1 MMNDNQYCDSKDRR
15 LIILKRL
22 LDKEHLS
29 YQKLADEYWVSR
41 SSIANDIS
49 YIKKIFAKEGVRL
62 TFDNSGTYFK
72 GNEMQT
78 QRILKRITLNNIN
91 NLRRIKILIDVD
103 LLLKINGVLRKEMES
118 KNIEIPESYMQSIVV
133 STLLIVQRG
142 KNGHEINY
150 EGHNQLGKLF
160 LEFNKYPLVYELLKR
175 LEDLDIYV
183 FSSKE
188 VQYLT
193 YLIVGSGLKFFLKND
208 TIPDS
213 FREEIRNLIQRVS
226 EGIQVDLTQ
235 DSRLEEDAIIHLY
248 QLILRVEAH
257 TTIVNPLLNE
267 IKQNYPALYGIVWF
281 ALNDFCKPYQI
292 DVSEDEVGF
301 IAIHFQA
308 AIERTKELSKIIF
321 VCPNGIGTSSFV
333 SAKIR
338 RILPEIDSIET
349 TSIAKLKHLDLSDV
363 DFIISTVDIEES
375 RKPVVRISPMVT
387 TRDMKRIMNY
397 YIDLIIDNEKYQFE
411 KQDLPEKIKLLLSKN
426 IFFGDFQS
434 KDEALNFLINNKYFS
449 SKNTKNKF
457 INSIYER
464 EEIQTTYLD
473 NGFAIPH
480 GNPKLVEETN
490 ISILVLDKPI
500 LWGSQKVDIIILLM
514 IREEEVK
521 EIEPVMKLVMQGIED
536 KSWFISKML
545 EVKK

>member
-1 MMNDNQYCDSKDRR
+1 MNGNQYGDSKDRK
-15 LIILKRL
+15 LVILKRL

-49 YIKKIFAKEGVRL
+49 YIKKIFAKEGVSL

-72 GNEMQT
+72 GNEVQT

-91 NLRRIKILIDVD
+91 NLKRIKILIDID

-142 KNGHEINY
+142 KNGHKINF

-160 LEFNKYPLVYELLKR
+160 LEFNKYPMVYELLKR

-248 QLILRVEAH
+248 QLNLRVEAH

-292 DVSEDEVGF
+292 DISEDEVGF

-308 AIERTKELSKIIF
+308 AIERKKELSKIIF

-363 DFIISTVDIEES
+363 DFIISTVDIKES

-434 KDEALNFLINNKYFS
+434 KKEALNFLIENKYFS
-449 SKNTKNKF
+449 STNTKNKF

-464 EEIQTTYLD
+464 EEIQSTYLD

-500 LWGSQKVDIIILLM
+500 LWGNQKVDIIILLM

>member
-1 MMNDNQYCDSKDRR
+1 MMNGIQYGDSKDRR
-15 LIILKRL
+15 LVILERL
-22 LDKEHLS
+22 LNKEHLS

-49 YIKKIFAKEGVRL
+49 YIKKIFAKEGVSL

-72 GNEMQT
+72 GNEVQT

-91 NLRRIKILIDVD
+91 NLKRIKILIDID
-103 LLLKINGVLRKEMES
+103 LLLKINDVLRKEMES

-142 KNGHEINY
+142 KNGHKINF

-292 DVSEDEVGF
+292 DISEDEVGF

-363 DFIISTVDIEES
+363 DFIISTVDIKES

-397 YIDLIIDNEKYQFE
+397 YIDVIIDNEKYQFE

-434 KDEALNFLINNKYFS
+434 KDEALNFLIENKYFS

-464 EEIQTTYLD
+464 EEIQSTYLD

-480 GNPKLVEETN
+480 GDPKLVEETN

-500 LWGSQKVDIIILLM
+500 LWGNQKVDIIILLM

-545 EVKK
+545 EV

>member
-1 MMNDNQYCDSKDRR
+1 MMNGIQYGDSKDRR
-15 LIILKRL
+15 LVILERL
-22 LDKEHLS
+22 LNKEHLS

-49 YIKKIFAKEGVRL
+49 YIKKIFAKEGVSL

-72 GNEMQT
+72 GNEVQT

-91 NLRRIKILIDVD
+91 NLKRIKILIDID
-103 LLLKINGVLRKEMES
+103 LLLKINDVLRKEMES

-142 KNGHEINY
+142 KNGHKINF

-292 DVSEDEVGF
+292 DISEDEVGF

-363 DFIISTVDIEES
+363 DFIISTVDIKES

-397 YIDLIIDNEKYQFE
+397 YIDVIIDNEKYQFE

-434 KDEALNFLINNKYFS
+434 KDEALNFLIENKYFS

-464 EEIQTTYLD
+464 EEIQSTYLD

-500 LWGSQKVDIIILLM
+500 LWGNQKVDIIILLM

>member
-1 MMNDNQYCDSKDRR
+1 MKNNQYGDSKDRR
-15 LIILKRL
+15 LVILKRL
-22 LDKEHLS
+22 LNKEHLS
-29 YQKLADEYWVSR
+29 YQKLSDEYWVSR

-49 YIKKIFAKEGVRL
+49 YIKKTFAKEEVSL
-62 TFDNSGTYFK
+62 TFDNSGTYFE
-72 GNEMQT
+72 GNETQT
-78 QRILKRITLNNIN
+78 QRILKRITLNNID
-91 NLRRIKILIDVD
+91 NLKRIKILIDID
-103 LLLKINGVLRKEMES
+103 LMSKINTVLRKEMEN

-142 KNGHEINY
+142 KNGHKINF
-150 EGHNQLGKLF
+150 EGHDQSGKLF
-160 LEFNKYPLVYELLKR
+160 LEFNEYPLVYELLKG
-175 LEDLDIYV
+175 LEDLDIYA
-183 FSSKE
+183 FSLKE

-208 TIPDS
+208 IIPNS
-213 FREEIRNLIQRVS
+213 FREEIRTLIQRVS
-226 EGIQVDLTQ
+226 EGIQVELTQ
-235 DSRLEEDAIIHLY
+235 DRRLEEDAIIHLY

-267 IKQNYPALYGIVWF
+267 IKQKYPALYGIVWF

-292 DVSEDEVGF
+292 DISEDEVGF

-308 AIERTKELSKIIF
+308 AIERTKEISKIIF

-349 TSIAKLKHLDLSDV
+349 TSIAKLKYLDLSDV

-375 RKPVVRISPMVT
+375 RKPVIRISPMVT

-411 KQDLPEKIKLLLSKN
+411 KQELPEETKLLLSKN

-434 KDEALNFLINNKYFS
+434 KDEALKFLIENKHFS
-449 SKNTKNKF
+449 SENKKNKF
-457 INSIYER
+457 IKSVYER
-464 EEIQTTYLD
+464 EEIQSTYLD

-480 GNPKLVEETN
+480 GDPKLVEKAN
-490 ISILVLDKPI
+490 VSILILDKPMP
-500 LWGSQKVDIIILLM
+500 WGNQKVNIVIFLM

-521 EIEPVMKLVMQGIED
+521 KIEPVMKLVMQGIED
-536 KSWFISKML
+536 KDWFISKML
-545 EVKK
+545 EVK